1 MKETFLSLSS
11 LCLEAWKASWV
22 PIDILRPIRLNKR
35 AEISICKCSPGVVCW
50 ILYLWCLVDVCTC
63 WCWIHAPVPAL
74 SMCEHMPALAA
85 TAPRWKLS
93 KQPGTHRLSITIT
106 TESPQGPWAT
116 GCHQHCAVSLFVS
129 WFSSPFNTRG
139 KIAFSLKQ
147 TAGCFALENK
157 IIAWKCK
164 DCQLIQTK
172 CERATK
178 VACTNKQ
185 LVSSFSGNHF
195 TRCYKNR
202 SHYQKGS
209 SYFIYG
215 WTLLKMI
222 IVCMRL
228 LNPYY
233 L

>member
-1 MKETFLSLSS
+1 MS
-11 LCLEAWKASWV
+11 A
-22 PIDILRPIRLNKR
+22 
-35 AEISICKCSPGVVCW
+35 
-50 ILYLWCLVDVCTC
+50 LVDVGSMHQCQ
-63 WCWIHAPVPAL
+63 L
-74 SMCEHMPALAA
+74 SACVRAA
-85 TAPRWKLS
+85 TAPRRKLS
-93 KQPGTHRLSITIT
+93 KQPGTHRLSITTT

-116 GCHQHCAVSLFVS
+116 GCHQHRAVSLFVS
-129 WFSSPFNTRG
+129 WFSSPFNTRE

-157 IIAWKCK
+157 IIARKCK
-164 DCQLIQTK
+164 DCQLIQTE
-172 CERATK
+172 CERADK

-215 WTLLKMI
+215 WTLLKII

-228 LNPYY
+228 LNSYY